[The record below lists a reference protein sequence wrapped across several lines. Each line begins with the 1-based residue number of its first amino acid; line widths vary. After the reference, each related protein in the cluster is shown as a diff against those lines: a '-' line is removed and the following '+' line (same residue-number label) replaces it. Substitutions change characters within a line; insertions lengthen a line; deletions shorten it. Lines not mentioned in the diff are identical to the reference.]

1 MTALGLRQSL
11 ATTLVVVLLGGPAV
25 AAEPISVGAEGAV
38 PVNPGSTRS
47 MRDRAVAE
55 AIVSAVLEASRR
67 YLPPPVFEVEEE
79 RDALREMLRPAAP
92 GFVLT
97 YRVDGAPIRRP
108 QGEDPDREELVVRLS
123 ATVDGSQL
131 RDFLRE
137 QGVLS
142 DSGQQPS
149 IALSVAPA
157 IGLTAAQA
165 AGPLAGFEQFLLR
178 RLESDGFVVVEAA
191 LRPSGLEQPEN
202 ALALARSL
210 GADLALDVQVSWRRR
225 LADSGVVGGVADVR
239 VRALRAHDGV
249 EIARSRFEAPGYHRD
264 PEEAVVGALQ
274 ALGEQVAQNLQLQL
288 ERNWQTLAR
297 EEGPVQ
303 LQLVNLTSLLQAN
316 AVRDALAGTLDAE
329 RVVLVELGPGRAAM
343 QVEISLSPG
352 ALQDRLAA
360 VAFDG
365 FRLEPVEAGRGRVEL
380 RVEPSI
386 EPPNEAGDADVG
398 SP

>member
-25 AAEPISVGAEGAV
+25 AAEPVSVGAEGAV

-97 YRVDGAPIRRP
+97 YRVDGAPFRRP

-202 ALALARSL
+202 ALVLARSL

-239 VRALRAHDGV
+239 VRALRAYDGV

-352 ALQDRLAA
+352 ALQDRLAG

-386 EPPNEAGDADVG
+386 EPPDGDADVG

>member
-1 MTALGLRQSL
+1 MIVLRLWRWL
-11 ATTLVVVLLGGPAV
+11 AATLVVSLLSGPAL
-25 AAEPISVGAEGAV
+25 AAEPISVGAEGVV
-38 PVNPGSTRS
+38 PVSPGSTRS
-47 MRDRAVAE
+47 VRDRALAA

-67 YLPPPVFEVEEE
+67 YLPPAVFEIEEE
-79 RDALREMLRPAAP
+79 RDALRETLRLAAP

-108 QGEDPDREELVVRLS
+108 QAENPDLEELVVRLT
-123 ATVDGSQL
+123 ATVDGGPL

-137 QGVLS
+137 KGVLS
-142 DSGQQPS
+142 DSAEQPS
-149 IALSVAPA
+149 IALRVAPA

-178 RLESDGFVVVEAA
+178 RLESDGFVVVEPA

-202 ALALARSL
+202 ALALARLL
-210 GADLALDVQVSWRRR
+210 GADLALDVNVSWRRR
-225 LADSGVVGGVADVR
+225 LAESGIVGGIADVC

-264 PEEAVVGALQ
+264 PQEAVVRALE

-297 EEGPVQ
+297 EEGPLQ
-303 LQLVNLTSLLQAN
+303 LQLVNLTSLLQAI
-316 AVRDALAGTLDAE
+316 AVRDMLAGTLDAE
-329 RVVLVELGPGRAAM
+329 RVALVELGPGRAAM

-360 VAFDG
+360 VLFDG
-365 FRLEPVEAGRGRVEL
+365 FRLEPVETGRDRVEL
-380 RVEPSI
+380 RVEPI
-386 EPPNEAGDADVG
+386 PEPGDEADDAVVG